1 MDNKLLNLRKQ
12 MKKKKPV
19 FVRQQGEY
27 VPSLKKKQWRAPKG
41 MHSKLR
47 RKRRGR
53 MKHPSPSYS
62 SPTAV
67 KYMHPSGLIPILI
80 SNIEQLSQVQNYHGV
95 IVSRLVG
102 VKKRIALLKKC
113 QELKLSVLNIKN
125 VSAYLTIAEEK
136 RKTKLETKKKKI
148 LKKDKITETPQAE
161 KIDISA
167 EEKEK
172 QDKENKRKILE
183 SPR

>member
-1 MDNKLLNLRKQ
+1 

-19 FVRQQGEY
+19 FARQQSEY
-27 VPSLKKKQWRAPKG
+27 VASLKKKQWRAPKG

-80 SNIEQLSQVQNYHGV
+80 SNVEQLSHVQSYHGA
-95 IVSRLVG
+95 IISRRVG
-102 VKKRIALLKKC
+102 MKKRIALLKKC
-113 QELKLSVLNIKN
+113 QELKLSVLNIRN
-125 VSAYLTIAEEK
+125 VPGYLTIAEEQ
-136 RKTKLETKKKKI
+136 RKAKLETKKKKT
-148 LKKDKITETPQAE
+148 LKKDKITEAPQDE
-161 KIDISA
+161 KKEISA
-167 EEKEK
+167 EDKEK
-172 QDKENKRKILE
+172 QDKEERRKVLE
-183 SPR
+183 SRR